1 MNNVT
6 PFHPESASRGTS
18 HRPHRTLSERRE
30 RYTLAQRLMEEN
42 TITYDS
48 VASLAGETL
57 ATTHRALDPMHF
69 RRMRWES
76 LCRIRFAVCL
86 LLARIGKLPEQA
98 MWDEYDDMCLTVI
111 KNTPDPAA

>member
-1 MNNVT
+1 MTGVI

-18 HRPHRTLSERRE
+18 RRPHRTLAERRI
-30 RYTLAQRLMEEN
+30 RYTLAQRLLEEN
-42 TITYDS
+42 SITYDS
-48 VASLAGETL
+48 VATLAGETL

-86 LLARIGKLPEQA
+86 LLARIGKLPEEKL
-98 MWDEYDDMCLTVI
+98 WDEYDEMCLAVI
-111 KNTPDPAA
+111 KNPPAPAA